1 MFSENLRWKTELK
14 VAKIRKRE
22 EKRQY
27 LTAKRGFDGW
37 SRRFSEA
44 YDQHTRL
51 EDLSDSTLA
60 QLIQPGE
67 ESSMA
72 INEFIMGVQGLGPG
86 LRFHFLENL
95 DKMALMDITLF
106 LLDQLR
112 FEAMRRLGWVVES
125 PISKIRLVD
134 LVAEFPTRFS
144 RDKHL
149 TPPLA
154 PDHPQYQNYQNTF
167 EGDRA
172 AFIRRLI
179 PEALEA
185 FRKRIEG

>member
-1 MFSENLRWKTELK
+1 
-14 VAKIRKRE
+14 VAKILDME

-27 LTAKRGFDGW
+27 LTAKRGFEGW
-37 SRRFSEA
+37 SRRFAEA
-44 YDQHTRL
+44 FDQNTRL
-51 EDLSDSTLA
+51 EDLSDATLA

-86 LRFHFLENL
+86 ARFHFLENL
-95 DKMALMDITLF
+95 DKMALMDIILF

-112 FEAMRRLGWVVES
+112 FEAMRRLGWVVAS
-125 PISKIRLVD
+125 PTSKIRLVD

-144 RDKHL
+144 RDKHC
-149 TPPLA
+149 TPPLS
-154 PDHPQYQNYQNTF
+154 PDHPQYHQYQKTF

-179 PEALEA
+179 PEALEV
-185 FRKRIEG
+185 FRKKVEG